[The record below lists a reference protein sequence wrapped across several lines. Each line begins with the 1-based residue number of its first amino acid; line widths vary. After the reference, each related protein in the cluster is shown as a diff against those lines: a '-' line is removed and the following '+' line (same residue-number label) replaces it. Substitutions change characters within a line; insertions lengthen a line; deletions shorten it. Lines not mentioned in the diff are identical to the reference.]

1 MIAGIL
7 LAACMVPERLRLTG
21 IIADPS
27 YGAAIAQRLKHEPF
41 EKVAKTLPAD
51 DPKVGFATL
60 GWITRE
66 QLKGTDKAPAAALHV
81 GGTAAID
88 SGAFREFVHLQEVR
102 PAMTCDRAIVRYPDD
117 EWALNARASTEM
129 QAGNRRGALADYS
142 TVIRLNPT
150 SYDARYGRA
159 VAYYVDG
166 NFDAALV
173 DAGEAVSANGG
184 KGDGHM
190 LLGLIEEARGDDDLA
205 TADEAD
211 ALAQYHGRMQDDT
224 PARYALGVAYKNLG
238 YFAAAIDEFDATL
251 QKLPTDTNALLSRG
265 FAWFASG
272 DLVKAKTDF
281 LAAAQAQPSQ
291 GRAHLAL
298 ALLSFAT
305 GDTAAARAYAQQAS
319 RLDRHD
325 AYAALWVLVSERAL
339 NHAFRLAPGET
350 VDAFT
355 RWPAPAITV
364 FLDRAPVASLEASSS
379 SSDPFTRSIRLCEA
393 RFYGALYALAGGD
406 DVRGVP
412 LLRLAAGECPYR
424 EQERA
429 VAQQMLRARDPAM
442 NLR

>member
-1 MIAGIL
+1 MLAGIL
-7 LAACMVPERLRLTG
+7 LAACMVPERLHLTG
-21 IIADPS
+21 IIADPA
-27 YGAAIAQRLKHEPF
+27 YGGAIAQRLKHETF
-41 EKVAKTLPAD
+41 DRVAKTLPAD
-51 DPKVGFATL
+51 DPKVGFATI

-66 QLKGTDKAPAAALHV
+66 QLKGTEMAPVAALHV

-88 SGAFREFVHLQEVR
+88 AGFLREFVHVQEVR
-102 PAMTCDRAIVRYPDD
+102 PAMTCDRAIARYPDD

-166 NFDAALV
+166 NFDAALG

-238 YFAAAIDEFDATL
+238 YFAAAVDEFDAML
-251 QKLPTDTNALLSRG
+251 QKLPTDTTALRSRG

-272 DLVKAKTDF
+272 DLVKAKADF
-281 LAAAQAQPSQ
+281 LAAAQAQPSE
-291 GRAHLAL
+291 GRTQLAL
-298 ALLSFAT
+298 ALLGFAT
-305 GDTAAARAYAQQAS
+305 GDTAAVRNYSHQAS
-319 RLDRHD
+319 RVDPHD
-325 AYAALWVLVSERAL
+325 AYAALWVLVTERAL
-339 NHAFRLAPGET
+339 DRAARPAPG
-350 VDAFT
+350 DARSAFT
-355 RWPAPAITV
+355 DWPAPAINV
-364 FLDRAPVASLEASSS
+364 FLDRTPAASLDAAAASP
-379 SSDPFTRSIRLCEA
+379 DPFTQSIRSCEA
-393 RFYGALYALAGGD
+393 RFYGALYALTAGD
-406 DVRGVP
+406 EARGLP
-412 LLRLAAGECPYR
+412 LLRLAAAECPYR
-424 EQERA
+424 EEERA
-429 VAQQMLRARDPAM
+429 VARAMLRVRDSAK
-442 NLR
+442 